1 MDAPALPPVNV
12 ALSRRPV
19 ESARRRPRRLVIA
32 LAADADRAAIYRMR
46 HDVYARELGQH
57 PENPAG
63 ELRDALDAFNVY
75 VVARR
80 RRRVVGFVSVTP
92 PGHGRYSIDKYVSR
106 DELPFPCDAGLYEI
120 RLLTVAPGYRGGA
133 LAYVLMYA
141 AFQYV
146 LAAGGT
152 RVVAIGRREV
162 VGLYRKVGL
171 RPLGRQVACGRVTFE
186 LMAGTAQ
193 EVASAGRREPLLQRI
208 RRRILWRLG
217 VPFRGPRPRAH
228 RPRAQ
233 RPPVP
238 CFHGGSSVS
247 AVGDDFSALDRRD
260 DVVNADVLDAW
271 FPPAPGVLAALAD
284 ALPWLARTSPPAA
297 CDGFLRAVA
306 RARGVPEE
314 NLVPGAGSSD
324 LIFRALRHWLTPRSR
339 VLILDPTYGEYAHVL
354 EGVIGCRVERLALSR
369 ADGYIPDFDTLEAAA
384 GAGFDL
390 IVLVNPNSPTGRHVG
405 RAWLEPWLRRVPRR
419 TRVWVDET
427 YVDYAGPGESVESVA
442 ADSANVIVCK
452 SMSKAYALSG
462 MRCAYL
468 CAPRAL
474 AGELRSITPPW
485 AIGFPGQVAA
495 VRALTDP
502 AYYARRYAET
512 HALRED
518 LRQALIEGVGA
529 DVVPG
534 VANFLLVH
542 LPESG
547 PTAADVVTACRR
559 RKVFVRDAGAMGACL
574 GAHALRV
581 AVKSKD
587 QNRLIVEALA
597 AVLHDSVG

>member
-1 MDAPALPPVNV
+1 
-12 ALSRRPV
+12 
-19 ESARRRPRRLVIA
+19 VIA
-32 LAADADRAAIYRMR
+32 LADDADRAAIYRMR

-57 PENPAG
+57 PENPAA

-80 RRRVVGFVSVTP
+80 GRRVVGFVSVTP

-120 RLLTVAPGYRGGA
+120 RLLTVAPGFRGGA

-162 VGLYRKVGL
+162 VGLYHRVGL
-171 RPLGRQVACGRVTFE
+171 RPLGRQVSCGRVTFE
-186 LMAGTAQ
+186 LMAGTAR
-193 EVASAGRREPLLQRI
+193 EVAKAGRRASLL
-208 RRRILWRLG
+208 RRMRPRLLWRLG
-217 VPFRGPRPRAH
+217 VPFRAAGSPGLRHLAPRA
-228 RPRAQ
+228 PI
-233 RPPVP
+233 P
-238 CFHGGSSVS
+238 CFHGGSSIR

-260 DVVNADVLDAW
+260 DIVNADVLDAW
-271 FPPAPGVLAALAD
+271 FPPAPGVLAAVAG
-284 ALPWLARTSPPAA
+284 ALPWLARTSPPAG

-306 RARGVPEE
+306 AARGVPADT
-314 NLVPGAGSSD
+314 LVPGAGSSD

-354 EGVIGCRVERLALSR
+354 ERVIGCHVERLALSR
-369 ADGYIPDFDTLEAAA
+369 ADGYVPDFDALDEAT

-405 RAWLEPWLRRVPRR
+405 RAWLEPWLRRVPAR

-427 YVDYAGPGESVESVA
+427 YVDYAAPGESVESVA
-442 ADSANVIVCK
+442 ADAANVVVCK

-468 CAPRAL
+468 CAPRVL
-474 AGELRSITPPW
+474 AAELRSITPPW
-485 AIGFPGQVAA
+485 AIGLPGQVAA
-495 VRALTDP
+495 VRALADP
-502 AYYARRYAET
+502 AYYAGRYAET
-512 HALRED
+512 HALRDE
-518 LRQALIEGVGA
+518 LRLGLIDRTGA

-547 PTAADVVTACRR
+547 PTAAEVVTVCRR
-559 RKVFVRDAGAMGACL
+559 RDVFVRDAGAMGSGL

-581 AVKSKD
+581 AVKSGGE
-587 QNRLIVEALA
+587 NRGVVKALA
-597 AVLHDSVG
+597 ETLRRPAG

>member
-57 PENPAG
+57 PENSAG

-80 RRRVVGFVSVTP
+80 GRRVVGFVSVTP

-193 EVASAGRREPLLQRI
+193 EVARAGRREPLL
-208 RRRILWRLG
+208 RRMRPRLLWRLG
-217 VPFRGPRPRAH
+217 VPFRAARRLAPRA
-228 RPRAQ
+228 A
-233 RPPVP
+233 VP
-238 CFHGGSSVS
+238 CFHGGSSVR

-260 DVVNADVLDAW
+260 DVVNADVLDA
-271 FPPAPGVLAALAD
+271 
-284 ALPWLARTSPPAA
+284 
-297 CDGFLRAVA
+297 
-306 RARGVPEE
+306 
-314 NLVPGAGSSD
+314 
-324 LIFRALRHWLTPRSR
+324 
-339 VLILDPTYGEYAHVL
+339 
-354 EGVIGCRVERLALSR
+354 
-369 ADGYIPDFDTLEAAA
+369 
-384 GAGFDL
+384 
-390 IVLVNPNSPTGRHVG
+390 
-405 RAWLEPWLRRVPRR
+405 
-419 TRVWVDET
+419 
-427 YVDYAGPGESVESVA
+427 
-442 ADSANVIVCK
+442 
-452 SMSKAYALSG
+452 M
-462 MRCAYL
+462 
-468 CAPRAL
+468 
-474 AGELRSITPPW
+474 
-485 AIGFPGQVAA
+485 
-495 VRALTDP
+495 
-502 AYYARRYAET
+502 
-512 HALRED
+512 
-518 LRQALIEGVGA
+518 
-529 DVVPG
+529 
-534 VANFLLVH
+534 
-542 LPESG
+542 
-547 PTAADVVTACRR
+547 
-559 RKVFVRDAGAMGACL
+559 DAGAAGYLLKDAPPDELFRAVRLVVDTGIHEKRWTREQAIAYMREKTAMGETEVKSEIERYIVAPGQACAYKVGML
-574 GAHALRV
+574 KIQELRAHAQQQLGG
-581 AVKSKD
+581 KFD
-587 QNRLIVEALA
+587 QREFHDVVLKNGALPLEILEEQVNA
-597 AVLHDSVG
+597 YLKEKKG